1 MAWIHLES
9 NRQRREFTSLAA
21 VTNRNGWKDQLMDK
35 KNIIDDTHVHR
46 DDQEHLETGN
56 SCMGEGGEGE
66 MRGASFLILVEF
78 VGRKSLAVIGSVE
91 FSTLNVEI
99 ANVHINELIDLRILP
114 ACRSLSAVR
123 TLIGAASSK
132 AVLRDLL
139 TGVETETSDI
149 GSGSRSKLG
158 KVGASGA
165 GAKVKLGFCM
175 GIWKGGCIIEEA
187 DIQKQ

>member
-1 MAWIHLES
+1 
-9 NRQRREFTSLAA
+9 
-21 VTNRNGWKDQLMDK
+21 LMDK

-114 ACRSLSAVR
+114 ACLASPNHYQQFLSLLRTRDPLTFDRSDRNGRRTRRVIIRSL
-123 TLIGAASSK
+123 LASSS
-132 AVLRDLL
+132 ARP
-139 TGVETETSDI
+139 SD
-149 GSGSRSKLG
+149 RS
-158 KVGASGA
+158 ASGA